1 MLFAEDGKYYVDFKN
16 GSGDVGK
23 GDPPSGPA
31 DVTIKMNNANFL
43 KIFNREFCNPHHFFR
58 SAIKEAPL
66 PTIPPAPFS
75 HIFFCTVAES
85 RKKSGGRIHKSHSFL
100 LLPRIPLIID
110 PARRS
115 LFF

>member
-43 KIFNREFCNPHHFFR
+43 KIFNRELCNPHLFLGARSKRPRCPPTHCPLFPHFF
-58 SAIKEAPL
+58 L
-66 PTIPPAPFS
+66 
-75 HIFFCTVAES
+75 H
-85 RKKSGGRIHKSHSFL
+85 GG
-100 LLPRIPLIID
+100 
-110 PARRS
+110 
-115 LFF
+115 